1 MKDLPKF
8 IDALRGLAKADAS
21 LQVTTNQE
29 TGEALLAGMGELHLE
44 ITIFRM
50 QEEQN
55 IKVKV
60 SEPIVVYRE
69 SIERNNTGRP
79 FEGKS
84 PNRHNR
90 FYIECEPLPLD
101 VINALREDT
110 LVMDLLE
117 QKMLKRLVINSLSL
131 GWTKI

>member
-8 IDALRGLAKADAS
+8 IDALRSLAKADAS

-44 ITIFRM
+44 ITVFRLE
-50 QEEQN
+50 EEQN

-60 SEPIVVYRE
+60 SPPIVVYRE
-69 SIERNNTGRP
+69 SVEGNNKGRS

-90 FYIECEPLPLD
+90 FMIECEPLSPAVSYTHL
-101 VINALREDT
+101 T
-110 LVMDLLE
+110 LP
-117 QKMLKRLVINSLSL
+117 
-131 GWTKI
+131 TKA